1 MCLIARDHP
10 HTPIPKLGASLTVTT
25 GNTGGFG
32 NVALGTRVFYRST
45 HCRFVGIHGYF
56 GGSRRD
62 RENSV
67 LSVSD
72 SFLGHTDGAPP
83 PEVISKTNI

>member
-1 MCLIARDHP
+1 MCETPGTIHS
-10 HTPIPKLGASLTVTT
+10 PIPKLGAFHKSDRTKKAQEVED
-25 GNTGGFG
+25 
-32 NVALGTRVFYRST
+32 VALGTRVFYRST

-62 RENSV
+62 RENSL